1 MESQLHKA
9 HHLSMERVGSSRL
22 HLNFLLQVV
31 STDISFLVSYRLF
44 LERSST
50 YSLHLPKLLSNI
62 SERIS
67 ERFPICIWWLCNTV
81 WVILFRC
88 NLNKIFIS
96 HSWMNV
102 LYHQLVGSL
111 EVITNLQIWCFMYH
125 ISRQYAYNL
134 SALGFIVNESLKLSY
149 NPIILTPE

>member
-9 HHLSMERVGSSRL
+9 YHLSMERVGSSRL

-31 STDISFLVSYRLF
+31 STEISFLVSYRLF

-50 YSLHLPKLLSNI
+50 CSLHLPKLVSNI
-62 SERIS
+62 SEHIS
-67 ERFPICIWWLCNTV
+67 EWFPIYIWWLYITV

-88 NLNKIFIS
+88 TLNKIFIS

-102 LYHQLVGSL
+102 LYCLLVGTL
-111 EVITNLQIWCFMYH
+111 KVITNLQIWCFMYH
-125 ISRQYAYNL
+125 ISGQYA
-134 SALGFIVNESLKLSY
+134 
-149 NPIILTPE
+149 